1 MGDGAR
7 TQRSLP
13 VQAKNVTD
21 VKKVATGCYITL
33 VLKNDGTV
41 WAWGLNRYGQLG
53 IGVSSTSS
61 SDANYVRTTAVQ
73 VKLNSTDY
81 LTDVVDI
88 GTAYESSFAVTS
100 DGTAYAWGLN
110 NYSQLGII
118 TSSNVNLPTK
128 CLRRYYN
135 ELEPKIIGLFSNS
148 EPAYTN
154 YMIREDGSILSCGKS
169 NNGQLLDGGKYET
182 RSYIEDV
189 RTSYLEV
196 TDKISTIKLGS
207 SKKLSVRTVENFIIT
222 GIKMSMRILNV

>member
-61 SDANYVRTTAVQ
+61 SNANYVRTTAVQ

-110 NYSQLGII
+110 NYSQLLIRNYHI
-118 TSSNVNLPTK
+118 FECK
-128 CLRRYYN
+128 
-135 ELEPKIIGLFSNS
+135 F
-148 EPAYTN
+148 AY
-154 YMIREDGSILSCGKS
+154 
-169 NNGQLLDGGKYET
+169 
-182 RSYIEDV
+182 
-189 RTSYLEV
+189 
-196 TDKISTIKLGS
+196 
-207 SKKLSVRTVENFIIT
+207 
-222 GIKMSMRILNV
+222 